1 MDIASHFDAV
11 KASFLLNRAVGSFM
25 VKEEEIRNEDG
36 FIRVRA
42 RMRDGSAI
50 EAFEFAVSQND
61 EVEVIS
67 YRIHWQ
73 DKSGHLIKRWDCSR
87 HHSHLSNFPYHV
99 HIGLESHVEATG
111 KLDIQVVLGLITRSI
126 QE

>member
-11 KASFLLNRAVGSFM
+11 KASFLLSRVVESFV

-42 RMRDGSAI
+42 RMGDGGAI
-50 EAFEFAVSQND
+50 EAFEVAVSQND
-61 EVEVIS
+61 EVEVVS

-73 DKSGHLIKRWDCSR
+73 DKSGYLIKRWDCAR
-87 HHSHLSNFPYHV
+87 HHSHLN
-99 HIGLESHVEATG
+99 TTR

-126 QE
+126 QK